1 MSARALIHRLVF
13 AAAPF
18 ALARHEG
25 CGGTAYQG
33 NPCDVP
39 DPFSTT
45 SNTPP
50 SVEMYWPGD
59 VDLLFLTSRS
69 PTTHLL
75 VFSPDRMPL
84 DRRKLRGTLAT
95 GEAFN
100 RSLGSMVLQQR
111 ACVLDKGMPYES
123 CIEQPLG
130 GQSWRGRPDRRHVF
144 YRLAGTGGMIN
155 REIDTLDRM
164 AQPNATSQQLMTA
177 AGLAPF
183 QRNWGHI
190 VKCNNHRAVTAEVAG
205 RVGEAASDVFY
216 NDAEHA
222 EAVMGLPSGAC
233 QWVPQSDYMIQE
245 VAPIP
250 GQYHPDSLDIT
261 SMRGWWDHSVEVC
274 ARQCEG

>member
-1 MSARALIHRLVF
+1 MLVVGQRHEGAHVAGVQPEGVLEGAIEEPHADGLVVRAAEEAEPLQTLWRAQKIMPSRASLRRLVIVACIV
-13 AAAPF
+13 AAPPF

-50 SVEMYWPGD
+50 TVDMYWPGD

-75 VFSPDRMPL
+75 VFSPDRMAL

-111 ACVLDKGMPYES
+111 ACLLDKGSPYES
-123 CIEQPLG
+123 CFEQPFG
-130 GQSWRGRPDRRHVF
+130 GQSWRGRPDRR
-144 YRLAGTGGMIN
+144 R
-155 REIDTLDRM
+155 R
-164 AQPNATSQQLMTA
+164 
-177 AGLAPF
+177 AP
-183 QRNWGHI
+183 
-190 VKCNNHRAVTAEVAG
+190 G
-205 RVGEAASDVFY
+205 RGSC
-216 NDAEHA
+216 
-222 EAVMGLPSGAC
+222 P
-233 QWVPQSDYMIQE
+233 
-245 VAPIP
+245 
-250 GQYHPDSLDIT
+250 
-261 SMRGWWDHSVEVC
+261 R
-274 ARQCEG
+274 